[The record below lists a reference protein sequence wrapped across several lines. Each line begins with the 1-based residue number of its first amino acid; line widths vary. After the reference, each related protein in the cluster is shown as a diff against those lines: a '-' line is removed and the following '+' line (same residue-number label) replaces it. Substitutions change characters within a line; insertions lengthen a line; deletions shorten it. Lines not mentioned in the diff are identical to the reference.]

1 MGERNKQLLGDDCG
15 REGRDMLALPR
26 QAKSIRTMR
35 QTKSKGHGGTMLELA
50 EKI

>member
-1 MGERNKQLLGDDCG
+1 MTVGEKERPG
-15 REGRDMLALPR
+15 RGRDMLALPR

-50 EKI
+50 EKM